1 MKDIQNEVK
10 KIREFIELQSVLSK
24 EVLTL
29 AELSLYLGQSK
40 SSIYKLT
47 SKRKIPFYT
56 TPGGAKCYFRKSEID
71 NWIFK
76 NKVIPVDQ
84 VDQEVES
91 YLGRTNKFQ
100 GS

>member
-47 SKRKIPFYT
+47 SKKEIPFYT
-56 TPGGAKCYFRKSEID
+56 PGGKKCYFKKSEID
-71 NWIFK
+71 NWIL
-76 NKVIPVDQ
+76 NSKVLPVDQ

-91 YLGRTNKFQ
+91 YLCRPNKIQ

>member
-1 MKDIQNEVK
+1 MNAIEQELHFIK
-10 KIREFIELQSVLSK
+10 EFIQIQTILNK

-40 SSIYKLT
+40 SSIYQLT
-47 SKRKIPFYT
+47 SKKKIPFYT
-56 TPGGAKCYFRKSEID
+56 PGGKKCYFRKSEID

-76 NKVIPVDQ
+76 NKVNSVDQ

-91 YLGRTNKFQ
+91 YLGRNNKIQ